1 MPARAHGS
9 DDPGPDDPGQGTP
22 REPAGRAAD
31 PPDEPSGTA
40 DDAAE
45 EVPAEPLTRES
56 TPANP
61 PLVEPAGTAA
71 GPSDPPS
78 TVDGE
83 GAHAALPAGEVDSRW
98 SEIVTQLREPAD
110 PRAWAPD
117 PDVAEAEDHFVPP
130 DPEPV
135 LGGDPLLTMAW
146 SAVVGAALMVVVVVV
161 GWRDAPTWVLQAA
174 GAALLGGA
182 GLLVW
187 RMPHDRDEDD
197 DDPGAVV

>member
-1 MPARAHGS
+1 M
-9 DDPGPDDPGQGTP
+9 
-22 REPAGRAAD
+22 
-31 PPDEPSGTA
+31 PSGTA
-40 DDAAE
+40 DDVTAQS
-45 EVPAEPLTRES
+45 PTEPLTSEIA
-56 TPANP
+56 PAHP
-61 PLVEPAGTAA
+61 AAAEPEGPGAGSADTAGA
-71 GPSDPPS
+71 AD
-78 TVDGE
+78 DE
-83 GAHAALPAGEVDSRW
+83 GAHAALAAGEVDSRW

-117 PDVAEAEDHFVPP
+117 PEVAEAEDHFVPP

-146 SAVVGAALMVVVVVV
+146 SAVVGAALLVVVVVV

-174 GAALLGGA
+174 GAAFLGGA